1 MKEKS
6 KKEDKLTK
14 KIYDGDEYLK
24 DVFRIYLEQLIIRN
38 ACEKYYPKKAFFDT
52 EKFTLHNAE
61 TSLYGDKTIL
71 DNFQLA
77 KEMTVYL

>member
-38 ACEKYYPKKAFFDT
+38 ACEQYYPKKAFFDT
-52 EKFTLHNAE
+52 EKF
-61 TSLYGDKTIL
+61 S
-71 DNFQLA
+71 
-77 KEMTVYL
+77 